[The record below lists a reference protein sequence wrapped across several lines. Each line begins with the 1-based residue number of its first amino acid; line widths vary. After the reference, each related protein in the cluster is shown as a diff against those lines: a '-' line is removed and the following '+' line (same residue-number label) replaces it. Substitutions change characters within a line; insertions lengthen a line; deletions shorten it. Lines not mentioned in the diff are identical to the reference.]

1 MTYCQPR
8 ALYANQPTMTSKPPN
23 FKEVGNIIDSRIAA
37 LKELKDAQETVT
49 IEWRGKQLHIPV
61 ISLPV
66 ELAVYN
72 PDTHRLRAQLSA
84 DPSRQ
89 LELKSNP
96 WGSLAQS
103 YLHTLLMGEPANP
116 SKVDASFEA
125 LKADLQKFGQNEPG
139 IISRAGVL
147 INGNTRRAALKEL
160 GVADIRVGV
169 LPVDAGLTDFQS
181 IELSLQL
188 RRDHKRDYSFMNFLL
203 AIDEHINSGR
213 PAAVIQKDFRIK
225 ATVFERSR
233 WILQFI
239 REAIERSQVTL
250 STGATAGLTL
260 LDFETHQGK
269 LEELYRAFTALK
281 PVSPEEAELLREQ
294 RLLAIALEK
303 SKTDLRLIEADFNK
317 AYLKLD
323 LKSPPPAAARRIPG
337 TSVTV
342 PGPNP
347 EVKALQDFTT
357 DILRAKAIGFAP
369 SGATPAEVQEASSK
383 ISALTQS
390 MDKALDHAG
399 RRGRI
404 VKKRLAAAERLS
416 DACEDLD
423 FAVNCIA
430 EARATSTFNVEDL
443 DEPLLTLKDK
453 LSKLYAMTA
462 RGIDLQ
468 DETVPDGVAWLR
480 AAATADIKRS

>member
-1 MTYCQPR
+1 MTF
-8 ALYANQPTMTSKPPN
+8 TPPH
-23 FKEVGNIIDSRIAA
+23 FKEVGNIIDSRLAA
-37 LKELKDAQETVT
+37 LKELKDVQETVT
-49 IEWRGKQLHIPV
+49 IEWRGVQLPIPV

-72 PDTHRLRAQLSA
+72 PDTHRLRAQLSV
-84 DPSRQ
+84 DPARQ
-89 LELKSNP
+89 KELKANP
-96 WGSLAQS
+96 WGDSAQS

-139 IISRAGVL
+139 IISRTGIL

-169 LPVDAGLTDFQS
+169 LPPDAGLTDFQS

-188 RRDHKRDYSFMNFLL
+188 RKDHKRDYSFMNFLL
-203 AIDEHINSGR
+203 AIDEHVTLNR
-213 PAAVIQKDFRIK
+213 PAAAIQKDFRIK
-225 ATVFERSR
+225 STVFDRSR

-239 REAIERSQVTL
+239 LDAIERSQITL
-250 STGATAGLTL
+250 GTGETVGLTL

-269 LEELYRAFTALK
+269 LEELYRAYTALK
-281 PVSPEEAELLREQ
+281 PASPEEAEMLREQ

-303 SKTDLRLIEADFNK
+303 SKTDLRLIESDFNK
-317 AYLKLD
+317 TFLKLS
-323 LKSPPPAAARRIPG
+323 LKSSPVVAKKIPG
-337 TSVTV
+337 TNITV

-347 EVKALQDFTT
+347 EVSALHDFTT
-357 DILRAKAIGFAP
+357 DILRAKAISTAD
-369 SGATPAEVQEASSK
+369 SRATPAEIEKATSK
-383 ISALTQS
+383 IAELTQS

-404 VKKRLAAAERLS
+404 VKRRLAAAERLS
-416 DACEDLD
+416 DACEDID
-423 FAVNCIA
+423 FAVGCIA
-430 EARATSTFNVEDL
+430 EARAASSFNVEDL
-443 DEPLLTLKDK
+443 DEALLVLKEK

-462 RGIDLQ
+462 RGTDSE
-468 DETVPDGVAWLR
+468 DSSVPEGVAWLR